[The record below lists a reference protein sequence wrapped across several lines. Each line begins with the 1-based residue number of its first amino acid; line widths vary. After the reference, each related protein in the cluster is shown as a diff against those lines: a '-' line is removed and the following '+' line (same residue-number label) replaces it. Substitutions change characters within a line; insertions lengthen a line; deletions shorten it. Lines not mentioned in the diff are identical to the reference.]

1 MSNLYDVGIIGG
13 GPAGIFA
20 ARKIAKENKNVKT
33 VVFDL
38 GRPHGKRRR
47 QLEGFFGVFPNSD
60 GKLYL
65 NDINKVSKLTGT
77 RKAKAAAT
85 AVFNTLNNV
94 VELKTHKDKPL
105 YINLE
110 KRLKKHGFD
119 YHLNDY
125 IQLYPRDIHAIS
137 KNIADDIEHCGNV
150 NFSFDNEVYKI
161 HKQKSTFLIQ
171 TQDGEYNVKKL
182 LIAVGRSGWRW
193 ASEIYKTFGIIDSN
207 DTATYGI
214 HIEISASYL
223 KDFNK
228 SNVTISNGELEI
240 GPVSWSGTIIPEDH
254 LDLAISA
261 FRSNENRWKTD
272 KASFQFIGFRK
283 FDGNGFE
290 QTNRLGK
297 LAFVLANDRILKE
310 RVSTL
315 LSNKSKISVIPEYN
329 WLAGALTQFG
339 HVVPEILTKGYFHIP
354 TILPMPPKVLIGN
367 TLSTEI
373 DDMYVA
379 GESAGVV
386 GLLAASVMGTV
397 AAEAM
402 LK

>member
-1 MSNLYDVGIIGG
+1 MSTVYDCGIIGS
-13 GPAGIFA
+13 GPAGLFA
-20 ARKIAKENKNVKT
+20 ARKIAKEGNAKT
-33 VVFDL
+33 ILFDL
-38 GRPHGKRRR
+38 GRPPQKRRR
-47 QLEGFFGVFPNSD
+47 QTEGWFGCFPNSD

-65 NDINKVSKLTGT
+65 NDINKVAKLTGL
-77 RKAKAAAT
+77 RKAKSAST
-85 AVFNTLNNV
+85 NVFHALGDV
-94 VELKTHKDKPL
+94 VELKTHQDKPL
-105 YINLE
+105 YVTLE
-110 KRLKKHGFD
+110 KRIKKNGFD
-119 YHLNDY
+119 YHLNNY
-125 IQLYPRDIHAIS
+125 VQLYPKDIHAIS
-137 KNIADDIEHCGNV
+137 KTMADDIERCGNIV
-150 NFSFDNEVYKI
+150 LSFDNEVYKI
-161 HKQKSTFLIQ
+161 HKQKGSFLI
-171 TQDGEYNVKKL
+171 TSQDGEYTVKKL

-193 ASEIYKTFGIIDSN
+193 VSEIYKSFGIIDNN
-207 DTATYGI
+207 DTATFGI

-223 KDFNK
+223 KEFNK
-228 SNVTISNGELEI
+228 SNATISNDEMEI

-283 FDGNGFE
+283 FENNGVE

-315 LSNKSKISVIPEYN
+315 LNNKSKISVIPEYG
-329 WLAGALTQFG
+329 WLNEALTKFG
-339 HVVPEILTKGYFHIP
+339 QVVPEVLTKGYFHIP
-354 TILPMPPKVLIGN
+354 TILPLPPKILIGN

-373 DDMYVA
+373 EDMYVA

-386 GLLAASVMGTV
+386 GLLAASIMGTI
-397 AAEAM
+397 AGEAM